1 MSLGL
6 GLRLRLGLR
15 LGLGLLFWSGGWVGG
30 VGGWLE
36 IWRVKLTSTQVVLE
50 VEVGVELGNHYLQTD
65 HYLKTDYCLQTDF
78 IQTDKL

>member
-1 MSLGL
+1 MV
-6 GLRLRLGLR
+6 
-15 LGLGLLFWSGGWVGG
+15 FKYFFGWVDGWMEKGG
-30 VGGWLE
+30 F
-36 IWRVKLTSTQVVLE
+36 KLISTQVVLE

>member
-1 MSLGL
+1 MLGVVLVFWL
-6 GLRLRLGLR
+6 GGR
-15 LGLGLLFWSGGWVGG
+15 

>member
-1 MSLGL
+1 MA
-6 GLRLRLGLR
+6 
-15 LGLGLLFWSGGWVGG
+15 
-30 VGGWLE
+30 GWLE
-36 IWRVKLTSTQVVLE
+36 IWRLKLISTQVVLE